1 MDVPTVTR
9 LGHSRHRGT
18 AMPDLFPLVPQ
29 TTSEERWLRW
39 QQRGNDQDARLMR
52 RAKGFFRGI
61 LVAIIL
67 MAVFLLNR

>member
-1 MDVPTVTR
+1 
-9 LGHSRHRGT
+9 
-18 AMPDLFPLVPQ
+18 MPDLFPLVPQ